1 MRRLLQ
7 VGGWLPEGVAAKYGP
22 LAGQLA
28 ELLAVAAVVY
38 VVGRLVVVPLV
49 SMALART
56 RMNVTVR
63 RALGKVTRL
72 AVVVAALDAGAA
84 AAGFERVLVGSALL
98 VAIVTLAVG
107 LAAQDILSNVI
118 SGVFIVQDPKLNV
131 GDHIVWGDQAGTI
144 SDIGFRVTRVRTADN
159 DTVVVPNAELTN
171 NAITNETVN
180 DPIGIPYE
188 FGVGYGDDVATVSDV
203 IRRVADENEQV
214 LDEPEPTVRVVEL
227 ADNAVVLRSRVWVAK
242 ADRDRRAQVRSEFVR
257 GVHEALRETG
267 VDLSTTTQHALS
279 GELGVREA

>member
-171 NAITNETVN
+171 NPITNETVN

-242 ADRDRRAQVRSEFVR
+242 ADRDRRSQVRSEFVR